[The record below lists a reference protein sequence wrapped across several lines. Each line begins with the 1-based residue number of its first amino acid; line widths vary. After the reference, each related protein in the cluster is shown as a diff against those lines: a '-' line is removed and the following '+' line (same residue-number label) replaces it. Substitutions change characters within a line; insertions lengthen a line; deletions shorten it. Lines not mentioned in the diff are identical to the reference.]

1 MLAVF
6 ALIISLQN
14 PGFESPQLDK
24 YGSPPHW
31 TFFLI
36 TEPVQVALSDI
47 AHSGSKSYSMSC
59 GEKGIG
65 FLHSEVFSVEGGKD
79 YQFSVWVKGNG
90 KARIEVLWW
99 KEYNGSVAPTE
110 EERPPRPPSA
120 GEVAIPSEHLR
131 DATPSTQCKEEWQP
145 LTLKVKAPSDATKA
159 YLRLVGEGGDVLF
172 DDVEGKEEK

>member
-14 PGFESPQLDK
+14 PGFELPSLDK

-36 TEPVQVALSDI
+36 AEPVQVALSDI

-99 KEYNGSVAPTE
+99 KEYNHSI
-110 EERPPRPPSA
+110 
-120 GEVAIPSEHLR
+120 AIPSEHLR

-145 LTLKVKAPSDATKA
+145 LILKVKAPSDATKA

-172 DDVEGKEEK
+172 DDVEGKEEG